1 MKQTETELG
10 KLYGRLR
17 ELGAMLPGTLDRREG
32 VCGKAGCRCKDKE
45 HPVKHGPYHRLCVGK
60 RGLTGTF
67 HVREEEAEA
76 VRRMCARFQESKEI
90 LSDIA
95 LATMRLWRDTGAA
108 KTEVVIRGVVA
119 AGTHPGLSAAA
130 AWRTLETSRGKWKA
144 KAAARRAE
152 QEKDRITL
160 RDLAGS
166 REKWRAEALGL
177 RKAAAL
183 AAKRVLQLEHELD
196 DAKKNA

>member
-17 ELGAMLPGTLDRREG
+17 ELGAILPGTLDRRTG

-60 RGLTGTF
+60 KGMTGTF
-67 HVREEEAEA
+67 HVRDEDAEA
-76 VRRMCARFQESKEI
+76 VKWMCSRFQESKEI

-95 LATMRLWRDTGAA
+95 LATMTLWRDAGAA
-108 KTEVVIRGVVA
+108 KTEAVIRGVVA
-119 AGTHPGLSAAA
+119 AGMRPGLSAAA
-130 AWRTLETSRGKWKA
+130 ARRMLETSRGKWKA

-160 RDLAGS
+160 RDLTGS
-166 REKWRAEALGL
+166 REKWRSEALGL
-177 RKAAAL
+177 RKTAAM
-183 AAKRVLQLEHELD
+183 AAKRVAQLEQELD